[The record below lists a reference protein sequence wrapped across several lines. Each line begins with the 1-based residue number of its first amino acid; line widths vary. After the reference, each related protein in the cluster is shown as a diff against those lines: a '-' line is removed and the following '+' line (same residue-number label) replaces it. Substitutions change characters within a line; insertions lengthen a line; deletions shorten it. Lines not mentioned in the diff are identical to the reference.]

1 MTQTYPTDLS
11 DAEWH
16 RLAPLIPRP
25 KRGGRPVKYERRRIV
40 NAILY
45 VVRAGCAWRLLPQD
59 MPPWAIVY
67 HYFRA
72 WKQSGL
78 WQRIHDRLRADL
90 RCACKRERQPSAAI
104 LDSQSVKTTDRGG
117 VRGYDAAKKTLGR
130 KRHILV
136 DTLGLLLVVVVHAA
150 DVQDRDGARQVLEV
164 LASKFRRLRLVW
176 ADGGYAGHLVEWVRS
191 LRRRD
196 KVRLEIVKRSDEMAG
211 FVVLPKR
218 WIVERTFAWLYRC
231 RRLSKDYE
239 YLTST
244 SETMIQV
251 AMINLML
258 RRLAR

>member
-1 MTQTYPTDLS
+1 
-11 DAEWH
+11 
-16 RLAPLIPRP
+16 
-25 KRGGRPVKYERRRIV
+25 
-40 NAILY
+40 
-45 VVRAGCAWRLLPQD
+45 
-59 MPPWAIVY
+59 MPPWTTVY

-72 WKQSGL
+72 WQRSGV
-78 WQRIHDRLRADL
+78 WRRIHGRLRVAL
-90 RCACKRERQPSAAI
+90 RRACQRERQPSVAI

-176 ADGGYAGHLVEWVRS
+176 ADGGYAGQLVEWVRS

-196 KVRLEIVKRSDEMAG
+196 KVRLEIVKRSDDRAG

-244 SETMIQV
+244 SEAMIQV

>member
-1 MTQTYPTDLS
+1 MATAAQRYAAVDNRVSL
-11 DAEWH
+11 
-16 RLAPLIPRP
+16 
-25 KRGGRPVKYERRRIV
+25 
-40 NAILY
+40 
-45 VVRAGCAWRLLPQD
+45 
-59 MPPWAIVY
+59 
-67 HYFRA
+67 FRA

-78 WQRIHDRLRADL
+78 WQRIHDSLRAEL
-90 RCACKRERQPSAAI
+90 RQSNGRERQPSAAI
-104 LDSQSVKTTDRGG
+104 LDSQSVKTTERGG
-117 VRGYDAAKKTLGR
+117 VRGFDAAKKVSGR

-150 DVQDRDGARQVLEV
+150 DVQDREGAKQVLEL
-164 LASKFRRLRLVW
+164 LATRFRRLRLVW
-176 ADGGYAGHLVEWVRS
+176 ADGGYAGQLVEWVRA
-191 LRRRD
+191 LRHRD
-196 KVRLEIVKRSDEMAG
+196 KVRLEIVKRSDDVAG

-244 SETMIQV
+244 SEAMIQV